1 MNWEQILATVQ
12 ELIAEWGLTVLGA
25 LAFLLVGRIVAGL
38 IQGATRRALVRADF
52 DPTLTPFIGK
62 IVYALVILAVLVA
75 AAGMVGIQAG
85 SFIAIIGAAG
95 LAVALAFQGTL
106 SNFAAGIVGLTFR
119 PFGVGDFVDAGG
131 TAGTVKEIGIFTTT
145 LATPDNIRIII
156 PNSAVFGETIKNYSA
171 NETRRVDLVVG
182 VGYDDDLNVA
192 RDTILKV
199 LKADDRVLSD
209 PEPVVAVDNMGA
221 SSMDFVV
228 RPWVKASDYWAAK
241 WDLTKALKE
250 ELEAAG
256 CNIPYPQRD
265 VHLYQSNDQND
276 DQNDD

>member
-1 MNWEQILATVQ
+1 MDIAALLVTLQELATT
-12 ELIAEWGLTVLGA
+12 WGLRVLGA
-25 LAFLLVGRIVAGL
+25 LAFLLVGRIVARSVG
-38 IQGATRRALVRADF
+38 RSVERALKRSHF
-52 DPTLTPFIGK
+52 DETLTTFIGNT
-62 IVYALVILAVLVA
+62 VYTLVHLAVVIA

-106 SNFAAGIVGLTFR
+106 SNFASGIMLLTFR
-119 PFGVGDFVDAGG
+119 PFQVGDFVDAGG
-131 TAGTVKEIGIFTTT
+131 TAGSVKEIGVFTTT
-145 LATPDNIRIII
+145 LATPDNVKIIL
-156 PNSAVFGETIKNYSA
+156 PNSQVSGAIIKNFSA
-171 NETRRVDLVVG
+171 NETRRIDLVVG

-199 LKADDRVLSD
+199 IRADERVLEE
-209 PEPVVAVDNMGA
+209 PAPVVAVDNMGA

-228 RPWVKASDYWAAK
+228 RPWVKGADYWDAK
-241 WDLTKALKE
+241 WALTKALKE

-265 VHLYQSNDQND
+265 VHLYSQDAAAD
-276 DQNDD
+276 

>member
-1 MNWEQILATVQ
+1 MDIAALLVTLQELATT
-12 ELIAEWGLTVLGA
+12 WGLRVLGA
-25 LAFLLVGRIVAGL
+25 LAFLLVGRIVARSVG
-38 IQGATRRALVRADF
+38 RSVERALKRSHF
-52 DPTLTPFIGK
+52 DETLTPFIGNT
-62 IVYALVILAVLVA
+62 VYTLVLLAVVIA

-106 SNFAAGIVGLTFR
+106 SNFASGIMLLTFR
-119 PFGVGDFVDAGG
+119 PFQVGDFVDAGG
-131 TAGTVKEIGIFTTT
+131 TAGSVKEIGVFTTT
-145 LATPDNIRIII
+145 LATPDNVKIIL
-156 PNSAVFGETIKNYSA
+156 PNSQVSGAIIRNFSA
-171 NETRRVDLVVG
+171 NETRRIDLVVG

-199 LKADDRVLSD
+199 IRADERVLEE
-209 PEPVVAVDNMGA
+209 PAPVVAVDNMGA

-228 RPWVKASDYWAAK
+228 RPWVKGADYWEAK
-241 WDLTKALKE
+241 WALTKALKE

-265 VHLYQSNDQND
+265 VHLYSQDAAAD
-276 DQNDD
+276 

>member
-1 MNWEQILATVQ
+1 MNADALITTLQT
-12 ELIAEWGLTVLGA
+12 LIADWGLRVLGA

-38 IQGATRRALVRADF
+38 VRRAVNRALKRTHF
-52 DPTLTPFIGK
+52 DETLTPFIAN
-62 IVYALVILAVLVA
+62 IVYTLVILAVLIA

-106 SNFAAGIVGLTFR
+106 SNFAAGIMLLTFR
-119 PFGVGDFVDAGG
+119 PFHVGDFVDAGG
-131 TAGTVKEIGIFTTT
+131 TAGTVKEIGVFTTT
-145 LATPDNIRIII
+145 LATPDNVKIIV
-156 PNSAVFGETIKNYSA
+156 PNSEIAGATIKNFTA
-171 NETRRVDLVVG
+171 NPTRRVDLVVG

-192 RDTILKV
+192 RDTILGVLSSNEKV
-199 LKADDRVLSD
+199 LED
-209 PEPVVAVDNMGA
+209 PAPVVAVDNMGA

-228 RPWVKASDYWAAK
+228 RPWVRSEDYWTAK
-241 WDLTKALKE
+241 WELTKALKE

-265 VHLYQSNDQND
+265 VHLFQHSED
-276 DQNDD
+276 DAEDDAA

>member
-1 MNWEQILATVQ
+1 MDIAALLVTLQELATT
-12 ELIAEWGLTVLGA
+12 WGLRVLGA
-25 LAFLLVGRIVAGL
+25 LAFLLVGRIVARSVG
-38 IQGATRRALVRADF
+38 RSVERALKRSHF
-52 DPTLTPFIGK
+52 DETLTPFIGNT
-62 IVYALVILAVLVA
+62 VYTLVLLAVVIA

-106 SNFAAGIVGLTFR
+106 SNFASGIMLLTFR
-119 PFGVGDFVDAGG
+119 PFQVGDFVDAGG
-131 TAGTVKEIGIFTTT
+131 TAGSVKEIGVFTTT
-145 LATPDNIRIII
+145 LATPDNVKIIL
-156 PNSAVFGETIKNYSA
+156 PNSQVSGAIIKNFSA
-171 NETRRVDLVVG
+171 NETRRIDLVVG

-199 LKADDRVLSD
+199 IRADERVLEE
-209 PEPVVAVDNMGA
+209 PAPVVAVDNMGA

-228 RPWVKASDYWAAK
+228 RPWVKGADYWDAK
-241 WDLTKALKE
+241 WALTKALKE

-265 VHLYQSNDQND
+265 VHLYSQDAAAD
-276 DQNDD
+276 

>member
-1 MNWEQILATVQ
+1 MDIAALLVTLQELATT
-12 ELIAEWGLTVLGA
+12 WGLRVLGA
-25 LAFLLVGRIVAGL
+25 LAFLLVGRIVARSVG
-38 IQGATRRALVRADF
+38 RSVERALKRSHF
-52 DPTLTPFIGK
+52 DETLTPFIGNT
-62 IVYALVILAVLVA
+62 VYTLVLLAVVIA

-106 SNFAAGIVGLTFR
+106 SNFASGIMLLTFR
-119 PFGVGDFVDAGG
+119 PFQVGDFVDAGG
-131 TAGTVKEIGIFTTT
+131 TAGSVKEIGVFTTT
-145 LATPDNIRIII
+145 LATPDNVKIIL
-156 PNSAVFGETIKNYSA
+156 PNSQVSGAIIKNFSA
-171 NETRRVDLVVG
+171 NETRRIDLVVG

-199 LKADDRVLSD
+199 IRADERVLEE
-209 PEPVVAVDNMGA
+209 PAPVVAVDNMGA

-228 RPWVKASDYWAAK
+228 RPWVKGADYWEAK
-241 WDLTKALKE
+241 WALTKALKE

-265 VHLYQSNDQND
+265 VHLYSQDAAAD
-276 DQNDD
+276 

>member
-1 MNWEQILATVQ
+1 MDIAALLVTLQELATT
-12 ELIAEWGLTVLGA
+12 WGLRVLGA
-25 LAFLLVGRIVAGL
+25 LAFLLVGRIVARSVG
-38 IQGATRRALVRADF
+38 RSVERALKRSHF
-52 DPTLTPFIGK
+52 DETLTPFIGNT
-62 IVYALVILAVLVA
+62 VYTLVLLAVVIA

-106 SNFAAGIVGLTFR
+106 SNFASGIMLLTFR
-119 PFGVGDFVDAGG
+119 PFQVGDFVDAGG
-131 TAGTVKEIGIFTTT
+131 TAGSVKEIGVFTTT
-145 LATPDNIRIII
+145 LATPDNVKIIL
-156 PNSAVFGETIKNYSA
+156 PNSQVSGAIIRNFSA
-171 NETRRVDLVVG
+171 NETRRIDLVVG

-199 LKADDRVLSD
+199 IRADERVLEE
-209 PEPVVAVDNMGA
+209 PAPVVAVDNMGA

-228 RPWVKASDYWAAK
+228 RPWVKGADYWDAK
-241 WDLTKALKE
+241 WALTKALKE

-265 VHLYQSNDQND
+265 VHLYSQDAAAD
-276 DQNDD
+276 

>member
-1 MNWEQILATVQ
+1 MDVPALLATLQ
-12 ELIAEWGLTVLGA
+12 ELATTWGLRAVGA
-25 LAFLLVGRIVAGL
+25 LAFLFVGRIVARSVGR
-38 IQGATRRALVRADF
+38 AVERALKRSHF
-52 DPTLTPFIGK
+52 DETLTPFIGNV
-62 IVYALVILAVLVA
+62 VYTLVLLAVVIA

-106 SNFAAGIVGLTFR
+106 SNFASGIMLLTFR
-119 PFGVGDFVDAGG
+119 PFQVGDFVDAGG
-131 TAGTVKEIGIFTTT
+131 TVGAVEEIGVFTTT
-145 LATPDNIRIII
+145 LVTPDNVKIIV
-156 PNSAVFGETIKNYSA
+156 PNTQVSGAVIKNYSA
-171 NETRRVDLVVG
+171 KETRRIDLVVG

-199 LKADDRVLSD
+199 LRADDRVLED
-209 PEPVVAVDNMGA
+209 PAPVVAVDNMGA

-228 RPWVKASDYWAAK
+228 RPWVKGADYWEAK
-241 WDLTKALKE
+241 WALTKALKE

-265 VHLYQSNDQND
+265 VHLYSQDSAAD
-276 DQNDD
+276 